1 MKMEAVQMITWIILG
16 YLAASSVASL
26 FVYAACVAS
35 ARADRIQ
42 QRAFAAR
49 SSQERL
55 LRELQLDDKQ
65 VERISASQLLL
76 NA

>member
-1 MKMEAVQMITWIILG
+1 MIMWIIFG

-42 QRAFAAR
+42 QAAFAGGPAQDHTVDGKR
-49 SSQERL
+49 SDCIATPRL
-55 LRELQLDDKQ
+55 LLH
-65 VERISASQLLL
+65 A
-76 NA
+76 